1 MLEVKIKI
9 ECPDILM
16 AATALAK
23 ALTRADGHPA
33 APAPAPNPVQSPAA
47 QPAAPVAP
55 PAVPVATSPT
65 YSLDQISRA
74 GASLVDA
81 GKIEQLLQLL
91 NRYSVQAITQ
101 LQPEQYGAFAT
112 DLRALGAQI

>member
-1 MLEVKIKI
+1 MLEIKI

>member
-1 MLEVKIKI
+1 MLEIKI

-23 ALTRADGHPA
+23 ALTRADGNSV
-33 APAPAPNPVQSPAA
+33 APAPAPNPVQAPATA
-47 QPAAPVAP
+47 AP

>member
-23 ALTRADGHPA
+23 ALTRADGNPA
-33 APAPAPNPVQSPAA
+33 APVPAPNPVQAPAA
-47 QPAAPVAP
+47 QPVAP
-55 PAVPVATSPT
+55 PAVPVAMSPT

-101 LQPEQYGAFAT
+101 LQSEQYGAFAT